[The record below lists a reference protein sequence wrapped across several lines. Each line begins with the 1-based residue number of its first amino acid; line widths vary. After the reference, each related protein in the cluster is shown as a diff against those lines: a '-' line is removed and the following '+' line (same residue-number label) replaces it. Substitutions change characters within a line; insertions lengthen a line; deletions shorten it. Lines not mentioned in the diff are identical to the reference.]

1 MYFKS
6 IYHELQLPCK
16 TAACHNLLKV
26 ILYSSSVAVW
36 EYMPIDLMKLTFE
49 DVLLKMSYS
58 VETLSTYL
66 DYLKRKDD
74 SNLNIPHVATS
85 ECVKIDEITHKLH
98 IVLLI

>member
-1 MYFKS
+1 MPTDLIKS
-6 IYHELQLPCK
+6 
-16 TAACHNLLKV
+16 
-26 ILYSSSVAVW
+26 
-36 EYMPIDLMKLTFE
+36 TFE

-58 VETLSTYL
+58 VHILRTYL

-74 SNLNIPHVATS
+74 SHLNTFQVATS